1 MSTTIINT
9 NLASLNAQRS
19 LQGTGG
25 QLATALQRL
34 SSGLRVNSAR
44 DDAAGLAIA
53 ERMTTQVRGLDQGV
67 RNLADGVSLAQTAE
81 GALESIT
88 DNLQRIRELAVQA
101 ANFTNSVTDRG
112 ALQQEVTQLREE
124 ITRVASQ
131 VSFNGVRL
139 LDGSF
144 RSAEFQA
151 GANVGESVRVSGL
164 IDARSSSLG
173 QNQQIVTTTQQ
184 ITASVT
190 SSPKTVRVGSGPIVN
205 LGSLPNDAKL
215 LAQAINGSGIAG
227 LSASALANQRV
238 GVADPT
244 PLPNFNENIIYL
256 NGVAIQL
263 TPLGD
268 QTIDR
273 DNAIGEINGWSAN
286 TGVVASV
293 AGSGIRL
300 TASDGRNIRLT
311 EDPMNA
317 GQAGWFGLGGL
328 VDSNGFASQISIVNV
343 VPANVSGNLTFTGT
357 GMATESF
364 ALPLWT
370 KIADADVSSVANA
383 NTAILA
389 TDAAIEAVNGVRAR
403 LGAAMNRFEA
413 AIGSQRIFI
422 EAQSS
427 SRSRIRDAN
436 FAQETAAMTRA
447 QILQQSAVAVLAQA
461 NTQPQSVLTLLR

>member
-1 MSTTIINT
+1 MSSTIINT
-9 NLASLNAQRS
+9 NFASLNAQRS
-19 LQGTGG
+19 LQATGG
-25 QLATALQRL
+25 QLATALQRV

-67 RNLADGVSLAQTAE
+67 RNLADGVSLVQTAE
-81 GALESIT
+81 GGLESIT

-101 ANFTNSVTDRG
+101 ANFTNSVADRR
-112 ALQQEVTQLREE
+112 ALQQEIEQLREE

-151 GANVGESVRVSGL
+151 GANVGESVGVSGL
-164 IDARSSSLG
+164 LDARSSSLG
-173 QNQQIVTTTQQ
+173 QNQQIFTTTQQ

-190 SSPKTVRVGSGPIVN
+190 SSQKTVRIGAGPLVN
-205 LGSLPNDAKL
+205 LGNLPNDAKL
-215 LAQAINGSGIAG
+215 LAQAINSSGVSG
-227 LSASALANQRV
+227 LSASASTNV
-238 GVADPT
+238 VTGVTDST
-244 PLPNFNENIIYL
+244 TLPNFNDNWIYL
-256 NGVAIQL
+256 NGIPIQL
-263 TPLGD
+263 SPTGN
-268 QTIDR
+268 QAVDR
-273 DNAIGEINGWSAN
+273 ANAIDDINGWSTE
-286 TGVVASV
+286 TGVVASAV
-293 AGSGIRL
+293 GSGIRL
-300 TASDGRNIRLT
+300 TAIDGRNILLT
-311 EDPMNA
+311 EDPMNT
-317 GQAGWFGLGGL
+317 GLAGWWGLGGL
-328 VDSNGFASQISIVNV
+328 VNANGFASKINTMLV
-343 VPANVSGNLTFTGT
+343 VPTNVTGNLTFSGT

-370 KIADADVSSVANA
+370 KIADVDVTSVANA

-389 TDAAIEAVNGVRAR
+389 TDAAIDAVNSVRAR
-403 LGAAMNRFEA
+403 VGAAMNRFEA

-427 SRSRIRDAN
+427 SRSRIRDAD
-436 FAQETAAMTRA
+436 FAQETAALTRA